1 MADDTPRPLLL
12 KHRAPLQVGDG
23 VRDLAEGDVVI
34 PSKPHF
40 GTWRT
45 LAVCQA
51 RDVLKLPTGLLAM
64 EHAALACHLCTAY
77 RLLESCRT
85 LQVCH
90 PHAWAVLQ
98 QGQLGRGSDHGCI
111 EAGSSAQLKGAPAA
125 ELVEV
130 DQRVDH
136 ERAVQQAGA

>member
-90 PHAWAVLQ
+90 PQRGLFCNRASWGGAATTAVSRQ
-98 QGQLGRGSDHGCI
+98 VPVRS
-111 EAGSSAQLKGAPAA
+111 
-125 ELVEV
+125 
-130 DQRVDH
+130 
-136 ERAVQQAGA
+136 